1 MKAVEIL
8 IMTTE
13 KILDKEYKIIGE
25 FFGFS
30 T

>member
-25 FFGFS
+25 FFGLS